1 MRHHDEK
8 NGPRD
13 ENLVRAEKVE
23 SGGSL
28 YVGLVSSWLV
38 GGCNKHGPN
47 NWMEMKVWCV
57 VNCKLDLA
65 RVDINIACP
74 TNVGI

>member
-1 MRHHDEK
+1 
-8 NGPRD
+8 
-13 ENLVRAEKVE
+13 
-23 SGGSL
+23 
-28 YVGLVSSWLV
+28 
-38 GGCNKHGPN
+38 
-47 NWMEMKVWCV
+47 MEMKVWCV